1 MTISTALKR
10 VVQVGTG
17 STNVF
22 YFNGV
27 VQGVND
33 LAVYTVITATGVQT
47 LQTRGGAGTYDY
59 TLTINPATKFATI
72 TLNNNLPSTHKIV
85 ILRGIALT
93 QVVDYVEG
101 DPFAAETH
109 EDALDKLTLIA
120 AQLQEQLDRSVK
132 VVETS
137 TTTDIKI
144 QELVADKLLIV
155 DSAGSKINMGP
166 TLADVDTVA
175 ANIADV
181 NTIADNIAD
190 INTVADDLNE
200 PTSEIHTVATSI
212 VYVDAVGAKIGDVET
227 VSTNIADVET
237 VADNLNGANTIGAV
251 AAIDAD
257 ISTVAGIA
265 ADVTAVANNEVDISQ
280 VATDIAKVIEVA
292 NDLQEATSEID
303 TVANSIANVDTV
315 GTNIANVN
323 TVAGIAANV
332 TTVAG
337 IAANVTT
344 VAGISADVSTVAA
357 DGTDIGTVAGIAAN
371 VTTVA
376 GIAANVTTVA
386 GIAANVTTVAGISSD
401 VTTVATNVADITNFA
416 DVYQGGKSSNPSTR
430 NDSSPLQVGDL
441 YFNTVGNELRIYDGS
456 AWLAGVTSSGGLVL
470 KAGDTMTGPLI
481 LSGDPSTALGAA
493 TKQYVD
499 AIPNPVAMA
508 LIFGG

>member
-344 VAGISADVSTVAA
+344 VAGIS
-357 DGTDIGTVAGIAAN
+357 
-371 VTTVA
+371 
-376 GIAANVTTVA
+376 
-386 GIAANVTTVAGISSD
+386 SD

-430 NDSSPLQVGDL
+430 NDSSALQVGDL